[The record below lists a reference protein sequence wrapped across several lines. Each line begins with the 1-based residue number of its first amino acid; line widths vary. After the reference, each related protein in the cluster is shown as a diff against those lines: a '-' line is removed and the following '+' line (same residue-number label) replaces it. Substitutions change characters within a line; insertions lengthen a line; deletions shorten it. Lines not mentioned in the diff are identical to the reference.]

1 MIQHH
6 NTLDNIINSKQ
17 EILVTVDGEAK
28 IENVDYEDVIDKV
41 KYITPVP
48 GGVGPMTVCMLINNL
63 IKNI

>member
-28 IENVDYEDVIDKV
+28 IENVDYEDVEGQIVFKQPPRANAVLKV
-41 KYITPVP
+41 YKR
-48 GGVGPMTVCMLINNL
+48 
-63 IKNI
+63 K

>member
-28 IENVDYEDVIDKV
+28 IENVDYKDVEAKIVFKQPPRANAVIKV
-41 KYITPVP
+41 YKR
-48 GGVGPMTVCMLINNL
+48 
-63 IKNI
+63 K